1 MSNVRQYNITIP
13 AGAGNTDTAISTGIT
28 VTSLHFIKTTA
39 NGAAGDSGQL
49 QKVAAVGGGVT
60 NISNAVSLNVNDQV
74 TVGPNAVQIDDASYV
89 IAASDTI
96 RFAMLQ
102 GGSNC
107 AAQGIVTGIPNT
119 TA

>member
-13 AGAGNTDTAISTGIT
+13 AGAGNTDTTIENGIT

-39 NGAAGDSGQL
+39 NGGAGDSGQL
-49 QKVAAVGGGVT
+49 QKVSSLGAAT

-74 TVGPNAVQIDDASYV
+74 TVGPNAVQIDDAAYV
-89 IAASDTI
+89 IGASDTI